1 MSLVENAQVMNAI
14 NSYSSVIDN
23 TRRAKNIVKD
33 IKSTIETVDNNQDV
47 AVLLTNI
54 NILKQ
59 KMLLLHGLYLY
70 DDSVEESATST
81 ATA

>member
-1 MSLVENAQVMNAI
+1 MSLVENVQVMNAI
-14 NSYSSVIDN
+14 NSYSSVIEN
-23 TRRAKNIVKD
+23 TRRVNSIVKD
-33 IKSTIETVDNNQDV
+33 IKSTIKTVDNNPDV

-70 DDSVEESATST
+70 DDSVEESAT

>member
-1 MSLVENAQVMNAI
+1 MSLVENVQVMNAI
-14 NSYSSVIDN
+14 NSYSSVIEN

-70 DDSVEESATST
+70 DDSVEE
-81 ATA
+81 